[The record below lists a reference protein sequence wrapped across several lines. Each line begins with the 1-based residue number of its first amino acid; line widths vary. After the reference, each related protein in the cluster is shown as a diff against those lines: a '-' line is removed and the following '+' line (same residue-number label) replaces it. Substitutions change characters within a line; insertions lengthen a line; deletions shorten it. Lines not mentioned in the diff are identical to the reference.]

1 MQITETLSDGLKR
14 ELKVVIDAKELDE
27 RLSAR
32 LDELKDKVRIS
43 GFRPGKVPVTHLR
56 KVYGRSVMAEVLE
69 QAIEETTSKALA
81 DRNERPASRPSI
93 ALADT
98 EKEESVLEK
107 VMKDGRDLEF
117 TMSFEVLPKI
127 PLTDLKTI
135 SVEKPVAPVGQD
147 EIDRAFDR
155 LREGNL
161 SYETKEGAA
170 ETGDRV
176 TINFVGKIDGE
187 PFEGGSAEGADLILG
202 RRQFIPG
209 FEEGLVGVKAGET
222 RAVNVTFPEEYG
234 AKHLAGKDA
243 VFDVEVKEVASS
255 KLPELN
261 DEFAKTLGLDSL
273 DKLKEVIR
281 DQITRDFNRASRQ
294 KAKRSL
300 LDALDKAHHF
310 ELPVSLVENE
320 FQAVWGEVTQQLER
334 NKKTFED
341 EGTTEDKAKEE
352 YRTLAERRVRLGL
365 VLSEIGQA
373 NSIQVTDEEVRRAIM
388 DRARNYPGQ
397 ERQVIEFYKN
407 NPGAMLELR
416 APIFEEKVVD
426 FALELAKIDEKPV
439 TAEELFKP
447 DEDELEHEHV
457 HGPDCNHDHDHDHD
471 HHHHHHHGHSHDH
484 DHDHDHDHGHHDH
497 SHDHDHASPEEAKGG
512 KAKKKKY
519 GRQAAAISLPPGTS
533 HSFWRSGGGLVY
545 IRLRRITNQ

>member
-14 ELKVVIDAKELDE
+14 ELKVVINAKELDD

-56 KVYGRSVMAEVLE
+56 KVYGKSVMAEVLE

-81 DRNERPASRPSI
+81 DRNERPASRPAI
-93 ALADT
+93 ALPDSD
-98 EKEESVLEK
+98 KEDSFLDK
-107 VMKDGRDLEF
+107 VMNDGRDLEF

-127 PLTDLKTI
+127 PLADLKSL
-135 SVEKPVAPVGQD
+135 SVEKPVAPVAQE
-147 EIDRAFDR
+147 EIDKALDR
-155 LREGNL
+155 IREGNL
-161 SYETKEGAA
+161 AYEPKDGAA
-170 ETGDRV
+170 EEGDRV

-209 FEEGLVGVKAGET
+209 FEEGLIGVKAGEK
-222 RAVNVTFPEEYG
+222 RDVNVTFPEQYG
-234 AKHLAGKDA
+234 AKHLAGKPA
-243 VFDVEVKEVASS
+243 VFEVEVKEVAAS
-255 KLPELN
+255 KVPELN
-261 DEFAKTLGLDSL
+261 DDFAKTLGLDSL
-273 DKLKEVIR
+273 DKLKEVVR
-281 DQITRDFNRASRQ
+281 EQISKDFNRASRQ

-310 ELPVSLVENE
+310 ELPATLVENE
-320 FQAVWGEVTQQLER
+320 FQAVWNEVTQQLER
-334 NKKTFED
+334 NKKSFED

-373 NSIQVTDEEVRRAIM
+373 NAIQVTDEEVRRAIM
-388 DRARNYPGQ
+388 ERARSYPGQ

-426 FALELAKIDEKPV
+426 FALELVKIDEKPV
-439 TAEELFKP
+439 SVEELFKP
-447 DEDELEHEHV
+447 EEDEHEHEHV
-457 HGPDCNHDHDHDHD
+457 HGPHCNHDHDHDHGHSHDHGHHHHDHDHD
-471 HHHHHHHGHSHDH
+471 HHHHDHGHSHDH
-484 DHDHDHDHGHHDH
+484 AAEG
-497 SHDHDHASPEEAKGG
+497 SGTKG
-512 KAKKKKY
+512 KK
-519 GRQAAAISLPPGTS
+519 
-533 HSFWRSGGGLVY
+533 
-545 IRLRRITNQ
+545 